1 MLFSIRANTYDLNY
15 QGNLFMNKYHRPLS
29 VLLSLLMLLASF
41 GNAQAAI
48 ISNSQVMDDL
58 EQADS
63 KQTLLQTIHRVDVQ
77 EQMVRMGVST
87 ADIENRIDNMT
98 QDEIAQLNQQIDEL
112 PAGGDI
118 IGIIVL
124 LFIIFVITD
133 VIGATDIFPFI
144 HPVN

>member
-1 MLFSIRANTYDLNY
+1 
-15 QGNLFMNKYHRPLS
+15 MNKYHRPLS